1 MNSMM
6 PAVKAATS
14 VEKALHIVAK
24 DPNISLILLD
34 IMIPEIDGYQVCHS
48 LKENP
53 ETKHIPVIFLIAK
66 NEIRDVTRGFS
77 LGAVDYITKPIQPEE
92 LTARVEAHVALMQ
105 QRKKLSQ
112 QVDDLE

>member
-92 LTARVEAHVALMQ
+92 LTA
-105 QRKKLSQ
+105 
-112 QVDDLE
+112 